1 MKGNEGKCPVI
12 ISTDET
18 DEVNVGTFHINN
30 SKYEKLLGIKIDCKL
45 KSDDHIGNTSKK
57 AGAKFNALT
66 RVAQYMNTEEK
77 RLIMNAFFSSQFSYW
92 PLILDVPRQVV
103 NHEINRLYERCL
115 LVLFIIKVIHPRW
128 IIKSRQFSVN
138 TPKEFTDFS
147 KWALYK
153 FIPIGF

>member
-1 MKGNEGKCPVI
+1 MKGNEDKCPVI

-45 KSDDHIGNTSKK
+45 KSDDHIENISKK

-77 RLIMNAFFSSQFSYW
+77 RLIMNAFFSSQFSY
-92 PLILDVPRQVV
+92 
-103 NHEINRLYERCL
+103 
-115 LVLFIIKVIHPRW
+115 
-128 IIKSRQFSVN
+128 
-138 TPKEFTDFS
+138 
-147 KWALYK
+147 
-153 FIPIGF
+153 